1 MAFEFK
7 LRQLLQI
14 ALHEE
19 NEVKNRLAK
28 KDAQIAELA
37 TKIQSFK
44 DQQTQAL
51 AEQQQ
56 AMFSGD
62 LMKVQMYPPY
72 IQSLKKSED
81 FYTNEMQLQQKQRA
95 KIMAEYVEKQR
106 KRKTFEKMEEVDRA
120 KYTKQMQKKEQA
132 RLDEFGG
139 RKRNTLME
147 PDNA

>member
-1 MAFEFK
+1 MKIREIKDFLNTLYPFENK
-7 LRQLLQI
+7 CEWDNCGLLVGN
-14 ALHEE
+14 EE

-81 FYTNEMQLQQKQRA
+81 FYTEAHKTIFEAMQNGIPVLSTA
-95 KIMAEYVEKQR
+95 KAACQ
-106 KRKTFEKMEEVDRA
+106 DN
-120 KYTKQMQKKEQA
+120 
-132 RLDEFGG
+132 G
-139 RKRNTLME
+139 RIR
-147 PDNA
+147 